1 MTPVATAVTDHVH
14 LVQGYAANWLI
25 ITGGDGVTLI
35 DAGLP
40 GDRDDVLA
48 SLSDLGFGVDDV
60 RGIVLTHAHVDHL
73 GSAIWFAKTQGT
85 PVYCHRDE
93 VGHAKREY
101 LQQASPLDIAANLWR
116 PSWVTWTAHLVRNGG
131 LSREG
136 IPTAQALTADVAA
149 MLPGQ
154 PKPIPTPGHTSGH
167 CSYIVDGVLASG
179 DALITGFPTCRR
191 KGRSFCRRCSATTR
205 PAVNAAWQCWRH
217 WRRRSSHPATGRCG
231 VARSATR
238 WQKHCDRPAPRG
250 PIPNASERTLIRPDP
265 ATPNRRCP
273 SPYSRSVVRVR
284 SSARR
289 PVRQRH
295 PTRIRPST
303 TGAARG
309 VGTHRHF
316 TNNQPPQRLS
326 VNDPGS
332 FGLHR

>member
-154 PKPIPTPGHTSGH
+154 PEPFPRPAIRAGTAPTSSMA
-167 CSYIVDGVLASG
+167 CSPAVMPLSP
-179 DALITGFPTCRR
+179 GFPRAVG
-191 KGRSFCRRCSATTR
+191 KARSFCRRCSATTR

-238 WQKHCDRPAPRG
+238 WQKHCDH
-250 PIPNASERTLIRPDP
+250 
-265 ATPNRRCP
+265 RR
-273 SPYSRSVVRVR
+273 RAVR
-284 SSARR
+284 SLMRR
-289 PVRQRH
+289 
-295 PTRIRPST
+295 SE
-303 TGAARG
+303 
-309 VGTHRHF
+309 
-316 TNNQPPQRLS
+316 L
-326 VNDPGS
+326 
-332 FGLHR
+332 

>member
-93 VGHAKREY
+93 VGHAQREY

-191 KGRSFCRRCSATTR
+191 KGPQFLPTLFSHNQAGCERSL
-205 PAVNAAWQCWRH
+205 AVL
-217 WRRRSSHPATGRCG
+217 
-231 VARSATR
+231 
-238 WQKHCDRPAPRG
+238 APLETEVLAPGHGPLWRG
-250 PIPNASERTLIRPDP
+250 PIRDAVAEAL
-265 ATPNRRCP
+265 
-273 SPYSRSVVRVR
+273 RS
-284 SSARR
+284 
-289 PVRQRH
+289 
-295 PTRIRPST
+295 
-303 TGAARG
+303 TGAAR
-309 VGTHRHF
+309 
-316 TNNQPPQRLS
+316 S
-326 VNDPGS
+326 DP
-332 FGLHR
+332 